1 MIMSEIYFNEK
12 IDLFTDGRK
21 YIALIQEILN
31 DIQKLSQKLTI
42 IN

>member
-1 MIMSEIYFNEK
+1 MSEIYYNDK
-12 IDLFTDGRK
+12 VDLFSDGRK
-21 YIALIQEILN
+21 YLAIISDLLN